1 MGATLASNAALS
13 LGTWIDSLAV
23 IHGERPALFAD
34 DAAVSYRELA
44 LRSRRLATGLSKIG
58 VRKGDRVAVWLPNV
72 SAWVE
77 MLLACGRLGAIVVAL
92 NTRFRSG
99 EVSDILYRSKARV
112 LVYWPEFRGIPFAD
126 ILADIPSDDLEFLE
140 TIVVYAQ
147 DGSASSS
154 RVRGKT
160 TVAFRDLG
168 VSEPYHGPDQDADAG
183 CLIITTSGTT
193 SRPKFVLHSQRGLV
207 SHSRN
212 VAAIPGFYGEP
223 GSVGFALMPLCGAFG
238 LNQTLAALAGGA
250 PTVLQTAFEP
260 SGAAAAIRRYGVT
273 TMAGVDEVFY
283 KMLDVFPEPH
293 PFPSLRYV
301 VFGSFNSSPQDF
313 IRTAEARSLKAV
325 GAYGMSEF
333 QGLFA
338 LQPST
343 ASADH
348 RARGGGIPASPQA
361 RIRVRDVERGH
372 LLPPGE
378 AGELE
383 VSAPSMMLHYFGDEQ
398 ATAAAF
404 TSDGFLRTG
413 DSGMLLADGTFQF
426 IARMGDTL
434 RLGGFLVSPVEIS
447 AHLETHPAVQ
457 ECQVVAAHGRDG
469 YKPVAF
475 VIPAQGVRIHEPEL
489 MAHCSQH
496 LAKYKVPVRYVAL
509 DEFPVTDGPNG
520 KKVQR
525 TVLRG
530 MAEQALK

>member
-44 LRSRRLATGLSKIG
+44 LRGRRLATGLSKIG

-212 VAAIPGFYGEP
+212 VAAIPGILWRAGQRRLR
-223 GSVGFALMPLCGAFG
+223 AD
-238 LNQTLAALAGGA
+238 AAVRGVRSQPDSCSTGGRR
-250 PTVLQTAFEP
+250 TD
-260 SGAAAAIRRYGVT
+260 GAA
-273 TMAGVDEVFY
+273 
-283 KMLDVFPEPH
+283 
-293 PFPSLRYV
+293 
-301 VFGSFNSSPQDF
+301 N
-313 IRTAEARSLKAV
+313 
-325 GAYGMSEF
+325 
-333 QGLFA
+333 
-338 LQPST
+338 
-343 ASADH
+343 
-348 RARGGGIPASPQA
+348 
-361 RIRVRDVERGH
+361 RI
-372 LLPPGE
+372 
-378 AGELE
+378 
-383 VSAPSMMLHYFGDEQ
+383 
-398 ATAAAF
+398 
-404 TSDGFLRTG
+404 
-413 DSGMLLADGTFQF
+413 
-426 IARMGDTL
+426 
-434 RLGGFLVSPVEIS
+434 
-447 AHLETHPAVQ
+447 
-457 ECQVVAAHGRDG
+457 
-469 YKPVAF
+469 
-475 VIPAQGVRIHEPEL
+475 
-489 MAHCSQH
+489 
-496 LAKYKVPVRYVAL
+496 
-509 DEFPVTDGPNG
+509 
-520 KKVQR
+520 
-525 TVLRG
+525 
-530 MAEQALK
+530 